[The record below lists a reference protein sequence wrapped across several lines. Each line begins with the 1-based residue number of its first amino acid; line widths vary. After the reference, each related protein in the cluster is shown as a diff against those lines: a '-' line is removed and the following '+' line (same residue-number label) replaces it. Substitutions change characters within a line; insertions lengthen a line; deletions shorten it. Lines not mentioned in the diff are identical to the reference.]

1 MQQRCDNEEET
12 MRIKTIF
19 YSYSG
24 ITRGIAQ
31 KIQEACGGE
40 LVDVKALKPYS
51 KITAY
56 SLGCYRA
63 MKGECDDSE
72 PASIDVSESDIIVI
86 GTPVWAFRAVPP
98 INAALEALTGCE
110 GKTAV
115 LFATCGAQAKE
126 TLPHLA
132 EQLAAKDVTIAG
144 EFVFDKNSVQDK
156 DKTDA
161 LIAAVK
167 SAGGSE

>member
-1 MQQRCDNEEET
+1 MKV
-12 MRIKTIF
+12 KTIF

-24 ITRGIAQ
+24 VTRGVAE
-31 KIQEACGGE
+31 KIQKACGGE
-40 LVDVKALKPYS
+40 LVDVKEKKPYS

-63 MKGECDDSE
+63 MKGECDDIE
-72 PASIDVSESDIIVI
+72 QTSIDVTDSDVIVI
-86 GTPVWAFRAVPP
+86 GTPVWAFRAAPAV
-98 INAALEALTGCE
+98 NAAVEALLGCE

-115 LFATCGAQAKE
+115 LFATCGGQAKE

-132 EQLAAKDVTIAG
+132 EALSAKGVKVAG

-156 DKTDA
+156 EKTDV
-161 LIAAVK
+161 LIDAVK
-167 SAGGSE
+167 SAGVSE